1 MVSLGPTQ
9 IIPFN
14 SMKTSI
20 KHQAVAL
27 AVAVTMG
34 AGISLQAQSILN
46 GGFEL
51 STNGANKQ
59 ADRDTQASNW
69 TSTLVPQSNY
79 WAGVGMGSYS
89 FLMGSSSGTAPS
101 YTDSPSTMTL
111 WGPHNGVQNGL
122 TDSPDGGNFWMTDAG
137 WNTGKLE
144 QTVSGLTAGVTYTLS
159 FWSAGAQQ
167 QGYDGATSTRWSVTF
182 DGVTQT
188 TSYLNI
194 ASRGFSGWQKQTM
207 EFTASG
213 TSALLTFLADG
224 SPSGLPPMALLDG
237 VSLAPVP
244 EPSSYAAVIGGLL
257 AVAAV
262 ARRRASR

>member
-1 MVSLGPTQ
+1 
-9 IIPFN
+9 
-14 SMKTSI
+14 MKALL
-20 KHQAVAL
+20 KHQAIAL
-27 AVAVTMG
+27 ALAATTAVG
-34 AGISLQAQSILN
+34 LSVRAQSILN

-59 ADRDTQASNW
+59 ADRDTQAQGW
-69 TSTLVPQSNY
+69 TSTLVPETPY
-79 WAGVGMGSYS
+79 WSGTGMGSYS
-89 FLMGSSSGTAPS
+89 FLMGSPSGSAPS
-101 YTDSPSTMTL
+101 FTDSAGTMTL

-122 TDSPDGGNFWMTDAG
+122 TSSPDGGNFWMTDAG

-144 QTVSGLTAGVTYTLS
+144 QTVSGLTPNVTYTLT

-167 QGYDGATSTRWSVTF
+167 QGFYGDTSTRWNVTF
-182 DGVTQT
+182 DGVTQS

-194 ASRGFSGWQKQTM
+194 SSQGFSGWQHQSM
-207 EFTASG
+207 QFTATG

-224 SPSGLPPMALLDG
+224 NPGGLPPMALLDG

-257 AVAAV
+257 AIAAV